1 MKNLKW
7 YIYGSIAVFF
17 LILLAENRI
26 QSNKIAK
33 QKADIER
40 IEANNFQLMSDA
52 HQQTTLYLTQKEITG
67 QLKRQCDSL
76 AKALKIKPKQIEKIV
91 EVTNTIHDTVRV
103 SVPVTI
109 TGKDTWKITDKGDCF
124 IWSADAFKI
133 GDSLKINRTSFEYD
147 NKTTEVFY
155 RERPFRFLFIKY
167 GKWVYKEKID
177 AKCGNSTEKV
187 FKFIK

>member
-40 IEANNFQLMSDA
+40 IEANNFQLMSDNK
-52 HQQTTLYLTQKEITG
+52 QQTTLYLTQKEITG
-67 QLKRQCDSL
+67 KLRLKTDSL

-91 EVTNTIHDTVRV
+91 EVTNTIHDTVIMP
-103 SVPVTI
+103 VPVTI
-109 TGKDTWKITDKGDCF
+109 IGKDKWKITDRGDCF
-124 IWSADAFKI
+124 KWSADAFKI
-133 GDSLKINRTSFEYD
+133 GDSLKINRTSFEYN

-177 AKCGNSTEKV
+177 AQCGNSTEIV
-187 FKFIK
+187 FNFVK